1 MVDMYFTH
9 GKITLHYEIYGNGY
23 PLIML
28 HGNGEDITIFS
39 KAIEKLESAFTIYAI
54 DTRGH
59 GKSSPIHE
67 YHYSDMADDLY
78 AFITELGIG
87 RPAIFGFSDGGIA
100 ALLLEIKHPGTA
112 GSLIVS
118 GANTTPRALKLWFRI
133 SAWNAF
139 QRTRNKLI
147 DLMLS
152 GPHISKEELQS
163 IEVPVLVTAG
173 ERDLVKRSDTEAI
186 ASSIPDS
193 TLMILPG
200 EDHQSYIVHSDK
212 IARIIIE
219 AADERA

>member
-1 MVDMYFTH
+1 MMFLDL
-9 GKITLHYEIYGNGY
+9 GPLKLHSEVSGEGR
-23 PLIML
+23 PLILL
-28 HGNGEDITIFS
+28 HGNGEDMTIFDE
-39 KAIEKLESAFTIYAI
+39 ALPLLEKHFTVYRI
-54 DTRGH
+54 DTRCH
-59 GKSSPIHE
+59 GKSTDMGNIRYDLIAEDLNVFILLLKIRKPIV
-67 YHYSDMADDLY
+67 
-78 AFITELGIG
+78 
-87 RPAIFGFSDGGIA
+87 FGFSDGGIA

-118 GANTTPRALKLWFRI
+118 GANTSPRALKLWFRI

-139 QRTRNKLI
+139 HRTRSKLI

-152 GPHISKEELQS
+152 GPHIQEEELKAIS
-163 IEVPVLVTAG
+163 VPVLVTAG
-173 ERDLVKRSDTEAI
+173 EKDLVKRSDTEFI

-219 AADERA
+219 EASDERA

>member
-1 MVDMYFTH
+1 MMFLDL
-9 GKITLHYEIYGNGY
+9 GPLKLHYEVSGEGR
-23 PLIML
+23 PLILL
-28 HGNGEDITIFS
+28 HGNGEDMTIFEE
-39 KAIEKLESAFTIYAI
+39 ALPLLERHFTVYRI
-54 DTRGH
+54 DTRCH
-59 GKSSPIHE
+59 GESTDMKNIRYDLIAEDLNVFIVLLHIERPIV
-67 YHYSDMADDLY
+67 
-78 AFITELGIG
+78 
-87 RPAIFGFSDGGIA
+87 FGFSDGGIA

-152 GPHISKEELQS
+152 GPHISKDELQS

-173 ERDLVKRSDTEAI
+173 ERDLVKQSDTEFI